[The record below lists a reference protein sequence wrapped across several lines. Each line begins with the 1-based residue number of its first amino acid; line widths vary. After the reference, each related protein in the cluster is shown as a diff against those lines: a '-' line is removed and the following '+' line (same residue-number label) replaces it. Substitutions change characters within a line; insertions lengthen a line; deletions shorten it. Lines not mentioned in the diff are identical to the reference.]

1 MILPAPMSFPA
12 SPHVRRHGPYG
23 LTYDK
28 YKDWVRDEFQFR
40 CVYCLHREKWGK
52 DGWRN
57 FQLDHVVAWTADEA
71 KRHIYENIVYSCGS
85 CNWTKQERPLP
96 DPCSV
101 AFHGFYQFEPDG
113 SVTPLDRAGERYI
126 EILGLDAPHLANFR
140 RRTFRTYRRLEELI
154 ELLGD
159 DVDELE
165 EADVLEEI
173 ADLLGYPDDIPDLR
187 RKRHKLSSKPNSEEQ
202 CYFARL
208 ERREIPAIY

>member
-1 MILPAPMSFPA
+1 MSFPE
-12 SPHVRRHGPYG
+12 SPHARRHGPYG

-52 DGWRN
+52 DGCRL

-101 AFHGFYQFEPDG
+101 AFHGFYRFEPDG
-113 SVTPLDRAGERYI
+113 SVTPLDRAGERYV
-126 EILGLDAPHLANFR
+126 EILGLDAPHLINFR
-140 RRTFRTYRRLEELI
+140 RRTFRTHRRLEELI
-154 ELLGD
+154 DLIGD
-159 DVDELE
+159 DVDELDD
-165 EADVLEEI
+165 ADVLDEI

-187 RKRHKLSSKPNSEEQ
+187 RKRHKLNSKPKSEVQ

>member
-1 MILPAPMSFPA
+1 MEDHAAWAPLSGAGEP
-12 SPHVRRHGPYG
+12 
-23 LTYDK
+23 
-28 YKDWVRDEFQFR
+28 E
-40 CVYCLHREKWGK
+40 
-52 DGWRN
+52 
-57 FQLDHVVAWTADEA
+57 
-71 KRHIYENIVYSCGS
+71 
-85 CNWTKQERPLP
+85 P

-101 AFHGFYQFEPDG
+101 AFHGFYRFEPDG

-140 RRTFRTYRRLEELI
+140 LRTFRTYRRLEELI

-173 ADLLGYPDDIPDLR
+173 ADLLGYPDDIPNLR